1 MKALKKE
8 EQSMERQLDKLRARI
23 ADLSGLSSG
32 RASAGP
38 GRKARRGNR
47 LSEEG
52 RRAISL
58 AAKRRWAKYRGAKR
72 K

>member
-1 MKALKKE
+1 VKALKRE
-8 EQSMERQLDKLRARI
+8 EQAMEKQLQKLRARI
-23 ADLSGLSSG
+23 ADLTGLSSG

-58 AAKRRWAKYRGAKR
+58 AAKRRWAKYRSKS